1 MLGYYSR
8 MEQLRNIDE
17 HEIEHLVPE
26 EQTAH
31 IPSVTPDHLDTKASF
46 FKLINK

>member
-1 MLGYYSR
+1 

-26 EQTAH
+26 ERTAH

-46 FKLINK
+46 FFKLN